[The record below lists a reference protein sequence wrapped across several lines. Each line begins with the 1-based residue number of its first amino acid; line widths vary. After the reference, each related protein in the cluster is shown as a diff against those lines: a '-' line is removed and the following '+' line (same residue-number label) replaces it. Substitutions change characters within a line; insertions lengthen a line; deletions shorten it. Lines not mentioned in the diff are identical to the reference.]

1 MGVRGE
7 IALVRVPGGSL
18 TLDDFIAN
26 GVADELGDRMKVLL
40 KHDVGAM
47 SFGSLYA
54 DAKKV
59 GDFLVALALGEK
71 LKNFAFARS
80 QTAPRGRVG

>member
-1 MGVRGE
+1 VRGE
-7 IALVRVPGGSL
+7 IALVQVPGESL
-18 TLDDFIAN
+18 TLDNFIAN

-54 DAKKV
+54 DAEEV
-59 GDFLVALALGEK
+59 RDFLVALSLGEK
-71 LKNFAFARS
+71 LEDFAFARG